1 MTTASDRTVKA
12 RLRTWSGEAG
22 GDEAESVESSG
33 AGDSAAVIRNAE
45 QASYRGT
52 RGFASVPEPAIL
64 GKMSILSTR
73 PPAQSPDGTLE
84 TLAASARSLAFK
96 KGARIF
102 EEGSLADCCFV
113 LTAGK
118 AHIVLAGSRGAEIL
132 LNIVTPPALIGEI
145 SLLDRSTR
153 TASFVAAEPCQVIR
167 IPAAALDALRRNPAF
182 EQRLVAG
189 LVSTVRESD
198 DRVRAIS
205 SFPSVS
211 RVAWCLLR
219 IASHAGRRDGSS
231 IVIPKAR
238 HIELAEM
245 AGCSRETVSRAL
257 QVLKRKI
264 ATDIAEEHVE
274 DLHARAEVADHV
286 VVHTRPSINAMDDR

>member
-1 MTTASDRTVKA
+1 MAMAMSKDVIKRCLTAVPLLTD
-12 RLRTWSGEAG
+12 LP
-22 GDEAESVESSG
+22 
-33 AGDSAAVIRNAE
+33 AGD
-45 QASYRGT
+45 
-52 RGFASVPEPAIL
+52 
-64 GKMSILSTR
+64 
-73 PPAQSPDGTLE
+73 LE

-211 RVAWCLLR
+211 RVAWCLGR

-238 HIELAEM
+238 HTELAEM

-257 QVLKRKI
+257 QVLKRKNYI
-264 ATDIAEEHVE
+264 RWDASTMRI
-274 DLHARAEVADHV
+274 DLDSMQRYLTTELKTPDGPK
-286 VVHTRPSINAMDDR
+286 R